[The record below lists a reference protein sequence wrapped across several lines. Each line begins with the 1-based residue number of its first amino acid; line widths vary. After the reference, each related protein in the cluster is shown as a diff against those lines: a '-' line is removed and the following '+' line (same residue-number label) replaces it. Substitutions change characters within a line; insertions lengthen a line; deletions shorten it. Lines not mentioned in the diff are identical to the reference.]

1 MTYERY
7 FKRVLDILLSAIG
20 LMSFSIVFYFAIL
33 FIKLES
39 KGPALFRHRRIGKD
53 FRPFQLIKFRSM
65 TTPEETGQGKF
76 EPGDSSRITR
86 VGSFLR
92 KTKLDELPELFN
104 VLNGDMSIVGPR
116 PEVEKYVQLYTK
128 DFEVVLKVRPG
139 LSDFASIKYRDE
151 ESVLSKQADP
161 EKYYI
166 ETILPDKLSLAKQY
180 AQQISFKT
188 DMRIIRDTIQ
198 SIFRNR
204 SHAKSPSR
212 KDLN

>member
-1 MTYERY
+1 M
-7 FKRVLDILLSAIG
+7 
-20 LMSFSIVFYFAIL
+20 
-33 FIKLES
+33 
-39 KGPALFRHRRIGKD
+39 ALPDDLK
-53 FRPFQLIKFRSM
+53 Q
-65 TTPEETGQGKF
+65 GQF

-104 VLNGDMSIVGPR
+104 VVNSDMSIVGPR
-116 PEVEKYVQLYTK
+116 PEVEKYVQVYTK
-128 DFEVVLKVRPG
+128 DFEAVLKVSPG

-151 ESVLSKQADP
+151 ESILSKQADP

-188 DMRIIRDTIQ
+188 DMRIMRETIQ
-198 SIFRNR
+198 SIFRN
-204 SHAKSPSR
+204 ST
-212 KDLN
+212 